1 MGRYEQQ
8 LRGMRRA
15 HLLNIRTTDK
25 AILGIYQRAAK
36 HLARKAA
43 AAKGGSLT
51 ERWLVDYEQ
60 SVRETVAEMRKAIL
74 GEVSAGARASAQLPV
89 DVAADWLGDAMRR
102 VGMDDSFRS
111 VLSSVPT
118 LSLRAMLDGKMYSDK
133 RTLSKRIWDDTG
145 RLGYGVEEVVA
156 QGIAQKQSALQIA
169 KSLEAYVNPNAACP
183 YDWRSV
189 YPNLPFAYNVD
200 YNAQRLARTAINH
213 AYWGANKM
221 SAAEN
226 PLCLGMQWLLSD
238 SHYEWQVKNYG
249 KDVCDTY
256 AQHDEGLGKGV
267 YPIDRLPMPHP
278 QCLCTQA
285 QVVPSMEVAVDR
297 LNHWLAGGH
306 DPALTQ
312 GFAKWRRENVADE
325 PTQKNRFMD
334 GGRLKIT
341 NRTGAR
347 LDREMVEAV
356 ERTGER
362 LTADFPVLNRLVNQ
376 IYLQPEG
383 GIAAF
388 GTGINP
394 RTGIFEAGIALDPA
408 AWKNMDSLRV
418 ILNEALASGHTKGTD
433 DPVFIFSHEVGHAL
447 HTALALKD
455 AGYTPG
461 GVMTVDQ
468 ERRYLS
474 LKQAIAQEAFA
485 ENEVFASEEYDSKEI
500 IFRAIEN
507 EMGWRGFYDGA
518 EFIAQSV
525 AIVYNGNG
533 KHPIADAVIE
543 WLKRRIR

>member
-312 GFAKWRRENVADE
+312 GFAKWRNVVVDKQRES
-325 PTQKNRFMD
+325 
-334 GGRLKIT
+334 GRIK
-341 NRTGAR
+341 
-347 LDREMVEAV
+347 V
-356 ERTGER
+356 
-362 LTADFPVLNRLVNQ
+362 
-376 IYLQPEG
+376 
-383 GIAAF
+383 
-388 GTGINP
+388 
-394 RTGIFEAGIALDPA
+394 
-408 AWKNMDSLRV
+408 
-418 ILNEALASGHTKGTD
+418 
-433 DPVFIFSHEVGHAL
+433 
-447 HTALALKD
+447 
-455 AGYTPG
+455 
-461 GVMTVDQ
+461 
-468 ERRYLS
+468 
-474 LKQAIAQEAFA
+474 
-485 ENEVFASEEYDSKEI
+485 
-500 IFRAIEN
+500 
-507 EMGWRGFYDGA
+507 
-518 EFIAQSV
+518 
-525 AIVYNGNG
+525 
-533 KHPIADAVIE
+533 
-543 WLKRRIR
+543 